1 MVVIVPEG
9 KGLEHL
15 LLEKQAT
22 VRLLVG
28 LTPAGHK
35 TGLHV
40 SMDIIKKSQRSASE
54 TAFCPLQHKYN
65 AVGLSKRHTVV
76 VIPRTVCPLDGSTA
90 PCGSTYPE
98 NARELCLRYEEHI
111 RSSCLGKTST
121 YLSNTIMPNGGSKH
135 KMRSIY
141 SSVNRIFR

>member
-9 KGLEHL
+9 EGLEHL

-40 SMDIIKKSQRSASE
+40 SMDITKNHNALLQKLLFASFS
-54 TAFCPLQHKYN
+54 TN
-65 AVGLSKRHTVV
+65 IMLSV
-76 VIPRTVCPLDGSTA
+76 
-90 PCGSTYPE
+90 
-98 NARELCLRYEEHI
+98 
-111 RSSCLGKTST
+111 
-121 YLSNTIMPNGGSKH
+121 
-135 KMRSIY
+135 
-141 SSVNRIFR
+141 